1 MAALDAIVV
10 GAGHNGLVCAG
21 LLAKAGLK
29 VLVLEAQDSIGGMA
43 RMDEIAPGFRAPEI
57 AHLLHLLHPRVEDR
71 LELSRHG
78 LSLAAADLPTV
89 VLHPGRAP
97 VVLPTDATRA
107 EGLSSGDREA
117 WARLRNRLRRYAQAL
132 DPFRGE
138 PPPRLGARAA
148 RSDLTRLARMG
159 WAIRS
164 LGRDDMREFLR
175 LIAINIADVVED
187 ELQDPQLQA
196 AVAFDA
202 VLGTGYGPRA
212 PGTLLTLLY
221 RLAGSAAGRPGAV
234 ALPRGGMA
242 GVIDAL
248 ARAGQAAGLC
258 LRLEAPVKRCIVE
271 DGRAR
276 GVALADGDRLS
287 APIVVSNLDP
297 KRTFLELVGPA
308 HLDTGFLRRVRDIR
322 ARGVAAKLNLAL
334 DGLPEGAGFERRHLS
349 GRIVVPASVAEL
361 ERAADAVK
369 YRRHSERPAIEAVIP
384 TLHDPD
390 LAPNGKHVLS
400 AVVQYAPPEIEGGW
414 TTAARRRFADLA
426 LATLEKVIPG
436 LGALVRARSLLLPCD
451 IERLTGTTGGHWHH
465 GELAIDQMLML
476 RPVPGAQSYATP
488 IDGLYLCGAGC
499 HPGGGVMGA
508 AGMNAADVIL
518 KARGRA

>member
-1 MAALDAIVV
+1 MAGLDAIVV

-21 LLAKAGLK
+21 LLARAGLK
-29 VLVLEAQDSIGGMA
+29 VLVLEAQDRIGGMA
-43 RMDEIAPGFRAPEI
+43 RMSELAPGFQVPEL
-57 AHLLHLLHPRVEDR
+57 AHLLHLLDPRVEAR
-71 LELSRHG
+71 LQLAHHG
-78 LSLAAADLPTV
+78 LALAAADLPTV

-97 VVLPTDATRA
+97 ILLPSDAPRA
-107 EGLSSGDREA
+107 EGLAAADREA
-117 WARLRNRLRRYAQAL
+117 WVRLRSRLLRFAQAL
-132 DPFRGE
+132 EPFRGE
-138 PPPRLGARAA
+138 PPPRLGSGAG
-148 RSDLTRLARMG
+148 RSDLARLARMG

-164 LGRDDMREFLR
+164 LGREEMREFLR
-175 LIAINIADVVED
+175 LVAINIADVAED

-196 AVAFDA
+196 ALAFDA

-221 RLAGSAAGRPGAV
+221 RLAGSAAGRQGAV
-234 ALPRGGMA
+234 ALPEGGMA
-242 GVIDAL
+242 GLVQAL
-248 ARAGQAAGLC
+248 GRAASAAGAE
-258 LRLEAPVKRCIVE
+258 LRLMVPVQRCVVE
-271 DGRAR
+271 DGRAA
-276 GVALADGDRLS
+276 GVALADGERLA

-308 HLDTGFLRRVRDIR
+308 HLDTGFLRRIRNIR
-322 ARGVAAKLNLAL
+322 ARGAAAKLNLAL
-334 DGLPEGAGFERRHLS
+334 DGLPQSPGLERRHLA
-349 GRIVVPASVAEL
+349 GRIVIAPSIAEL

-384 TLHDPD
+384 TLHDPA
-390 LAPNGKHVLS
+390 LAPDGKHVLS

-414 TTAARRRFADLA
+414 TEAARRRFADLA
-426 LATLEKVIPG
+426 LASLEGVLPG
-436 LGALVRARSLLLPCD
+436 IGSLVRARSLLLPGD
-451 IERLTGTTGGHWHH
+451 IERLTGATGGHWHH

-508 AGMNAADVIL
+508 CGMNAAEAIL
-518 KARGRA
+518 KVRGRA